1 MSRISRSALVMHSAK
16 EMFELVNDC
25 ESYPKFLPGCSD
37 ARLIHR
43 EESYLIGELELS
55 KAGIKYRFT
64 TRNELFDP
72 ERIELKLIDGPFKK
86 LEGSWYFQPLSDT
99 ACKVNF
105 EIDFEVAGGRLVA
118 AALTPLF
125 SQMAASQGEAFVKR
139 ADEVYGKHG

>member
-43 EESYLIGELELS
+43 EESYLVGELELS
-55 KAGIKYRFT
+55 KAGMKYRFT

-72 ERIELKLIDGPFKK
+72 ERIELKLVDGPFKK
-86 LEGSWYFQPLSDT
+86 LEGRWVFQSLSEN
-99 ACKVNF
+99 ACKVIF
-105 EIDFEVAGGRLVA
+105 DLEFEVAGRLVSKV
-118 AALTPLF
+118 LEPLF
-125 SQMAASQGEAFVKR
+125 SQMAASQVEAFVKR
-139 ADEVYGKHG
+139 ADEVYGKK

>member
-1 MSRISRSALVMHSAK
+1 MSRISRSALVLHSAK

-37 ARLIHR
+37 ARLLHR
-43 EESYLIGELELS
+43 EDSHLIGELELA

-72 ERIELKLIDGPFKK
+72 ERIEIKLLEGPFKK
-86 LEGSWYFQPLSDT
+86 LEATWTFQPLSDQ

-118 AALTPLF
+118 AALNPLF
-125 SQMAASQGEAFVKR
+125 SKMAASQVDAFVKR
-139 ADEVYGKHG
+139 AAVVYGS